1 MKRIRVAINAV
12 TELTAKYGSHVYT
25 IELARELSR
34 VETIDLIV
42 LVGRGQKSLLP
53 EELQSAAREV
63 PVSATRSYLQLFC
76 QGRIREIL
84 LREQIDIYHIPNTL
98 PLIRGAVPTVI
109 TIHDLADLRVRKYG
123 FLRTAYRW
131 LVNYA
136 AANIADHVLTVSENS
151 KRDILRTLK
160 ISPDKVT
167 VTYAGVNNQFHSRD
181 RCGCRLHILKAYGIE
196 SEFLLATGGFSRN
209 KNIGNLLLA
218 FKELLRSG
226 IQLALV
232 VTGYGRR
239 NEKRRVVRQIKDL
252 NLEDSVILTGYVD
265 ACDLPFFYGASSVV
279 IYPSLYEGFG
289 LPVVESMASGAPL
302 VVSNTSSLPEVVGN
316 AGLFVDPNNPIA
328 IADAVRRLLAD
339 DNVRQTNI
347 SRGLKRAEFFRWDRI
362 VMKTVQVYRDVLSNR
377 AENPE
382 FTKPHENVAGQIE
395 ARQQLSI
402 KENRREF

>member
-1 MKRIRVAINAV
+1 M
-12 TELTAKYGSHVYT
+12 
-25 IELARELSR
+25 
-34 VETIDLIV
+34 
-42 LVGRGQKSLLP
+42 
-53 EELQSAAREV
+53 
-63 PVSATRSYLQLFC
+63 
-76 QGRIREIL
+76 
-84 LREQIDIYHIPNTL
+84 
-98 PLIRGAVPTVI
+98 
-109 TIHDLADLRVRKYG
+109 
-123 FLRTAYRW
+123 
-131 LVNYA
+131 
-136 AANIADHVLTVSENS
+136 
-151 KRDILRTLK
+151 
-160 ISPDKVT
+160 
-167 VTYAGVNNQFHSRD
+167 
-181 RCGCRLHILKAYGIE
+181 
-196 SEFLLATGGFSRN
+196 
-209 KNIGNLLLA
+209 LA